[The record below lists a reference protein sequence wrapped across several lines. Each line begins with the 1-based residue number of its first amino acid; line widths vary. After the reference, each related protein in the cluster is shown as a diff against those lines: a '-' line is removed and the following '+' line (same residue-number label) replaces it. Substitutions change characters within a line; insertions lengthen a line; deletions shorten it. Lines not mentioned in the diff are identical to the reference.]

1 MKSFTIETSGK
12 GLWSREK
19 RKVKVTDVSIG
30 EGGMHEVRV
39 YFSKKSWDP
48 DEHGLIYTDPL
59 FIKQLRK
66 HLIQNGVPKK
76 VAADLDYT
84 EQGMQGD
91 NYVSLEYGDRTEKF
105 LLSKLFGE

>member
-1 MKSFTIETSGK
+1 MKTFTIETSGK

-19 RKVKVTDVSIG
+19 RKVKVTGVHIG
-30 EGGMHEVRV
+30 YGNREVQV

-59 FIKQLRK
+59 FLKQLRK
-66 HLIQNGVPKK
+66 RLIENGVPKK
-76 VAADLDYT
+76 VAQDIDYT

-91 NYVSLEYGDRTEKF
+91 DYVSLQYGDKTEKF
-105 LLSKLFGE
+105 LLEKLFGE